1 MEMLSE
7 NQVGGQVGG
16 RPPLTQRGC
25 IGAEFDQ
32 EITEFAALSGVD
44 RFSHFFPP
52 YADWLTRQP

>member
-16 RPPLTQRGC
+16 RPPLTQRRC

-32 EITEFAALSGVD
+32 EITELATLSGVD
-44 RFSHFFPP
+44 RFNHLSDYRP
-52 YADWLTRQP
+52 TG